1 MGDMFHLDF
10 SRGTVDK
17 IDSSIPPRGWHDPS
31 AGRKRETPPQ
41 RTGYSFDAPGTA
53 PQAKPDEE

>member
-1 MGDMFHLDF
+1 MEDMFRLDF

-31 AGRKRETPPQ
+31 AGTERETPP
-41 RTGYSFDAPGTA
+41 RGAGYSFGAPATA
-53 PQAKPDEE
+53 PRAEQDEE